1 VVPQQ
6 RRHQPHGRLSART
19 FVDIDTSIR
28 GTVRFGVGSEFAIE
42 GSGMV
47 VSEGKLGDH
56 L

>member
-1 VVPQQ
+1 LWFLNNGATN
-6 RRHQPHGRLSART
+6 HMAG
-19 FVDIDTSIR
+19 IDTSIR

-47 VSEGKLGDH
+47 VFEGKLGDH